1 MASIKPVLN
10 TFFVMLVAT
19 SVYAILGVGLFG
31 ERPSATKYFGHFSQ
45 AFFTMFQCAA
55 GDGWSSGIAR
65 PMFESA
71 DASCTYRDEET
82 GTCVFDLGVA
92 VFFASYILIVVT
104 VILNVVFAVLID
116 EFLKAQDQLA
126 REKLEEKSR
135 PSDYYNDRSVCGYL
149 DPLDPFLK
157 YVSEFQNYDE
167 MVVRIKRA
175 FDFFDYNNNGEVD
188 FLEVKVGLQRL
199 NLYPRVELLEEDWR
213 NMTNDGKLCGDSGT
227 LTYHQF
233 FQVMRNQ
240 VTLYVQR
247 VASKALNQAQLDS
260 GKEHEVA
267 TTFVLK
273 YLVTAVD
280 DLRSNV
286 ISLQDPLPPH
296 INIPSV
302 TGYCRKGGRK
312 GRFTKHNNRYNK
324 RRQGLRGES
333 ASYQGPILT
342 EAVGKQPEVN
352 STCKSN
358 EALTDFKACMA
369 TCLHAFEEM
378 LWLCPVVSQH
388 TRNKMLSKGAVI
400 DMAKHM
406 AEEVV
411 VGADEGRSDVK
422 YYSAKVAL
430 QVQKYLL
437 TSTKVLVY
445 WYNSTNT
452 DSAPP
457 RHL

>member
-1 MASIKPVLN
+1 M
-10 TFFVMLVAT
+10 VAT

-31 ERPSATKYFGHFSQ
+31 ERPEATKYFGHFSE

-55 GDGWSSGIAR
+55 GDGWGSGIAR

-126 REKLEEKSR
+126 REKQEEKTR
-135 PSDYYNDRSVCGYL
+135 PSDYYNDRSVRGFL
-149 DPLDPFLK
+149 GPLDPFLK
-157 YVSEFQNYDE
+157 YVVSEFQNYDE
-167 MVVRIKRA
+167 MVIRIKKA

-188 FLEVKVGLQRL
+188 FLEVKVGWQRL

-213 NMTNDGKLCGDSGT
+213 DMTNDGKLCGDSGT
-227 LTYHQF
+227 LTYQQF
-233 FQVMRNQ
+233 FEVMRNQ

-247 VASKALNQAQLDS
+247 VASKALNQEQLNS
-260 GKEHEVA
+260 GKEDELG

-286 ISLQDPLPPH
+286 ISLQDPLPGH
-296 INIPSV
+296 VNIPSV
-302 TGYCRKGGRK
+302 TGCCRKGGRK
-312 GRFTKHNNRYNK
+312 DRFTGCAKHTNTYNK

-333 ASYQGPILT
+333 ARYQGPIMA

-352 STCKSN
+352 STCKPN
-358 EALTDFKACMA
+358 ETLTDFKACMT
-369 TCLHAFEEM
+369 TCLHVFEEM
-378 LWLCPVVSQH
+378 LWLCPVSQH
-388 TRNKMLSKGAVI
+388 TANKMLSKGAVI
-400 DMAKHM
+400 DRAQHM
-406 AEEVV
+406 AREVF
-411 VGADEGRSDVK
+411 VGADEGRTDVK
-422 YYSAKVAL
+422 DYTAKVAL
-430 QVQKYLL
+430 LVQKYLF
-437 TSTKVLVY
+437 TGTKVLVY
-445 WYNSTNT
+445 WYKSTNT

-457 RHL
+457 GLL

>member
-1 MASIKPVLN
+1 M
-10 TFFVMLVAT
+10 VAT

-31 ERPSATKYFGHFSQ
+31 ERPAATKYFGHFSE

-55 GDGWSSGIAR
+55 GDGWGSGIAR

-126 REKLEEKSR
+126 REKQEEKTR
-135 PSDYYNDRSVCGYL
+135 PSDYYNDRSVRGFL
-149 DPLDPFLK
+149 GPLDPFLK
-157 YVSEFQNYDE
+157 YVVSEFQSYDE
-167 MVVRIKRA
+167 MVVRIKKA

-213 NMTNDGKLCGDSGT
+213 DMTNDGKLCGDSGT
-227 LTYHQF
+227 LTYQQF
-233 FQVMRNQ
+233 FEVMRNQ

-247 VASKALNQAQLDS
+247 VASKALNQEQLNS
-260 GKEHEVA
+260 GKEDELG

-286 ISLQDPLPPH
+286 ISLQDPLPRH
-296 INIPSV
+296 VNIPSV
-302 TGYCRKGGRK
+302 TGCCRKGGRK
-312 GRFTKHNNRYNK
+312 GRFTGFAKHTNTYNK

-333 ASYQGPILT
+333 ARYQGPIMA

-352 STCKSN
+352 STCKPN
-358 EALTDFKACMA
+358 EALTDFKACMT

-378 LWLCPVVSQH
+378 LWLCPVSQH
-388 TRNKMLSKGAVI
+388 TANKMLSKGAVI
-400 DMAKHM
+400 DRAQHM
-406 AEEVV
+406 AREVF
-411 VGADEGRSDVK
+411 VGADEGRTDVK
-422 YYSAKVAL
+422 DYTAKVAL
-430 QVQKYLL
+430 LVQSTCLLVQKYLF
-437 TSTKVLVY
+437 TGTKVQIL
-445 WYNSTNT
+445 TQHPL
-452 DSAPP
+452 DSSSLPTKLLTL
-457 RHL
+457 R